1 MEKKQNYIQYTC
13 TFAGE
18 VFPKKKKITQCYK
31 CISFLKKKGEKG
43 MIRSNS
49 PEEGGS
55 AQQTVSV
62 VRLPNSQGECRT
74 ILAPDRKYNIL

>member
-1 MEKKQNYIQYTC
+1 MEENKTISNTLALLLGKL
-13 TFAGE
+13 FL
-18 VFPKKKKITQCYK
+18 KKKITQCYK